1 MAAGKRPAMTWGD
14 AAGPGTISEAR
25 RGQLRGGRVVG
36 RGGAAVR
43 VDRLATVPH
52 IASTPDD
59 PPPPDRAFVPPG
71 DPPPPP
77 AQGAAIGPLRA
88 TR

>member
-25 RGQLRGGRVVG
+25 RGQFRGGRVVR
-36 RGGAAVR
+36 RGGAALR
-43 VDRLATVPH
+43 VGRLATVPH

-59 PPPPDRAFVPPG
+59 PPP
-71 DPPPPP
+71 

>member
-1 MAAGKRPAMTWGD
+1 MAAGKRPAMTGGD
-14 AAGPGTISEAR
+14 AAR
-25 RGQLRGGRVVG
+25 RGQLRGGRIVG
-36 RGGAAVR
+36 RGGAAGR

-59 PPPPDRAFVPPG
+59 PPVPERAPAPPG
-71 DPPPPP
+71 DTAPPP